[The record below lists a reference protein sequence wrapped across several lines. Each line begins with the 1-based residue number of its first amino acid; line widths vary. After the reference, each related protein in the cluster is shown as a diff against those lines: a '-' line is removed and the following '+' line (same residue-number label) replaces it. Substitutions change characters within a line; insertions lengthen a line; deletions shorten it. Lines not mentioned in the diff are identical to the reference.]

1 MSISPDPNSL
11 VTGLYLQIRT
21 LESALASGRQQVA
34 ELREQYKSTQQS
46 LVGMHTRAELAEQ
59 GMAWLV
65 ECVIRERDGTPDPQ
79 GWIAKAKE
87 CAKNRQA
94 DNAQLQY
101 ALEQSES
108 RNAELRRERDE
119 ARLDA
124 GLLREKLKWL
134 LDELHDREDITSNG
148 QANIAMGVL
157 AEFKEKFHEQ

>member
-11 VTGLYLQIRT
+11 VTGLYLQIRAC
-21 LESALASGRQQVA
+21 ESALASERQQNAEHVA
-34 ELREQYKSTQQS
+34 AIKII
-46 LVGMHTRAELAEQ
+46 Q
-59 GMAWLV
+59 GVNESFTKMND
-65 ECVIRERDGTPDPQ
+65 EFD
-79 GWIAKAKE
+79 
-87 CAKNRQA
+87 RQ
-94 DNAQLQY
+94 NI
-101 ALEQSES
+101 
-108 RNAELRRERDE
+108 ELRRERDE